1 MRQSSTSFPNSERE
15 CIPSDLVRPIAFP
28 TPYEP
33 GFRHVAALPAK
44 EVKQLPTSSSLRAIE
59 AGDIFHDC
67 LIESGQKPKRNPWAA
82 VGSLAFPL
90 FFLVTLVVAPLCF
103 MDPLPKREIL
113 TMLYVPSAPP
123 AALNVTGLR
132 VPPSTNAST
141 ITSIP
146 NPVLKTQEAPPPPL
160 DTTSGVVGG
169 VPGGV
174 LGGVPGGV
182 LSEVLGGTRTVPV
195 LAKTPEPTKRMRVA
209 SRVAAANLIHDVT
222 PIYPPEPGRARIEG
236 TVVLLAVIGKDG
248 TVQDVQV
255 KSGERVLAQAAIDA
269 VKQWR

>member
-1 MRQSSTSFPNSERE
+1 MSRPSTSFPNTDRE
-15 CIPSDLVRPIAFP
+15 GIAFS
-28 TPYEP
+28 TPHNP
-33 GFRHVAALPAK
+33 GLRLVAALPPKDA
-44 EVKQLPTSSSLRAIE
+44 KQLQGIE
-59 AGDIFHDC
+59 GGDIFHDS
-67 LIESGQKPKRNPWAA
+67 LLESGQKSQRNPWAP

-90 FFLVTLVVAPLCF
+90 LFLVTLVLAPLYF
-103 MDPLPKREIL
+103 TDSLPKREML
-113 TMLYVPSAPP
+113 MMLYVPP
-123 AALNVTGLR
+123 AAASNVTRLR
-132 VPPSTNAST
+132 APTSAYAST
-141 ITSIP
+141 SLRMP
-146 NPVLKTQEAPPPPL
+146 DVVPKTQEAPPPPV

-169 VPGGV
+169 VPGGAV
-174 LGGVPGGV
+174 GGVPGGV
-182 LSEVLGGTRTVPV
+182 LSEVLGSTHPVPV

-222 PIYPPEPGRARIEG
+222 PIYPPEAGRARIEG